1 MPSYVITLLASG
13 SPDEL
18 EQVMDQH
25 RAHLRDLHAQGR
37 LRAAGEFPDGEGFLQ
52 IFEARDRMEAESIA
66 RLSPLVDAGLVAWML
81 REWVPTEFD

>member
-1 MPSYVITLLASG
+1 
-13 SPDEL
+13 
-18 EQVMDQH
+18 MDQH

-37 LRAAGEFPDGEGFLQ
+37 LRTAGEFPDGEGFLQ

-66 RLSPLVDAGLVAWML
+66 RSSPLVDAGLVAWML